1 MAFTEPIPNQEES
14 AVSQPPTPESEQE
27 VKVDSETQ
35 ESVSQLPTP
44 ESEQEVKV
52 GSETQ
57 DDGSQLPASESEQ
70 EVKVDTEAQESVSQL
85 PAPESE
91 QEVKVDTEAP
101 EDEEE
106 DSGAIFQAVGIITG
120 EINLNNEGKNTIKLG
135 NIEYPL
141 FYIPKKRRVFDALL
155 KEIES
160 TGNHTQRLVVYPR
173 AIHFPKKEV
182 PHQIAF
188 QLVGFDRGREE
199 QGVSEEL
206 GDLEFKI
213 SGLWQFIPVCRTPC
227 VSVFRN
233 FSRERLEFI
242 KQAEA
247 VKKVK
252 FMKASHLPL
261 LWKDAPVKPF
271 RFNPKAGKDQG
282 HPAFVSV
289 KAKFLPQR
297 NVFGFEALLSLPQE
311 NAPRFLKA
319 SKKDKAAVQ
328 QTAKKGPEGKTKKP
342 EGKKVS
348 QTPTPPVVKKGKPE
362 KRKNQQ
368 PKNSEN

>member
-1 MAFTEPIPNQEES
+1 MSFTEPIPNQEKS
-14 AVSQPPTPESEQE
+14 AVSSLPNPESEE
-27 VKVDSETQ
+27 PINNVET
-35 ESVSQLPTP
+35 EAENP
-44 ESEQEVKV
+44 E
-52 GSETQ
+52 
-57 DDGSQLPASESEQ
+57 
-70 EVKVDTEAQESVSQL
+70 TEAQKTETEPQADVQ
-85 PAPESE
+85 EDQQEEE
-91 QEVKVDTEAP
+91 Q
-101 EDEEE
+101 E
-106 DSGAIFQAVGIITG
+106 DSGAIFQAVGLITG
-120 EINLNNEGKNTIKLG
+120 EINFNEDGKNTIKIG
-135 NIEYPL
+135 KFEYPL
-141 FYIPKKRRVFDALL
+141 FYIPKKRRVFEALL
-155 KEIES
+155 KEIET

-206 GDLEFKI
+206 QDLEFKI

-247 VKKVK
+247 AKKVK

-297 NVFGFEALLSLPQE
+297 NVFGFEALLSIPQE

-319 SKKDKAAVQ
+319 SKKDKAEVLQA
-328 QTAKKGPEGKTKKP
+328 AKKGTEGKTTKP
-342 EGKKVS
+342 EARKTDKA
-348 QTPTPPVVKKGKPE
+348 PPRVVKKGKPT
-362 KRKNQQ
+362 KPNKQ
-368 PKNSEN
+368 NSDTGKED